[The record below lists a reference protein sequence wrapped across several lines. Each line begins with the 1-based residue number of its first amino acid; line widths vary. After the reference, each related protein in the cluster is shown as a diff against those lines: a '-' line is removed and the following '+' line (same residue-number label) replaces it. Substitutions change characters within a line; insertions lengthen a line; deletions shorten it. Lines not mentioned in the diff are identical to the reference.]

1 MKKKLLILTP
11 ILLLLISSITIAY
24 ALIEGITRKY
34 PTQITITNISFT
46 YNNNSYFNDITT
58 DNLNIT
64 KGEPLDIE
72 LKLKTTG
79 NEKIYADYYVNLYAE
94 ETSENN
100 TSLAKALDLYV
111 YNGYRYEYVSTLSEL
126 TSDNKYKITGQCL
139 FNTESTIKLQLV
151 YNETI
156 NDAYFEESLKNT
168 VTLRTDANATL
179 SMSSNFYTFVSNL
192 EEFKTAIKN
201 TNKQIVLT
209 SDIETDEP
217 LELTNIGIDLNGHKL
232 TLNKNVIFN
241 YTSDMNSNL
250 YIGDK
255 KAGGSIIKGDG
266 VSLTLS
272 GIPVEVHNSYYDL
285 FTVTESDNLKSSL
298 YTIFEERIKE
308 IPTKKEYAIGDSFT
322 LFDGYY
328 QYLSYIDVD
337 CDVLE
342 KSNNYYVIK
351 DYSKSSNYTPI
362 LRLTIND
369 KVLSSQILLSEVG
382 INACLTEIKERFSS
396 KIVNY
401 SIPLLTYDNK
411 SRCHIEY
418 YINDNNN
425 GNIFNSDGIYQASG
439 IDYIKNLD
447 NISVIKPTIT
457 IKVSY
462 EHSYLTYTLTSDET
476 INLIPLTELQIKS
489 LIVSNEAKVLLC
501 DTDTESSD
509 TTLNYGD
516 TNNAFLTSFLSK
528 LTNSSATISNVE
540 GNTNYTDN
548 FNIDDIKKTIKAK
561 DVKVNKIIET
571 DISYKVTF
579 TFADLVTY
587 EFNCTNNITLL
598 GKEEYKTRYDISN
611 RLSLK
616 FRENDYIS
624 GNGYN
629 FNAYGSLSPTV
640 NKEKKAIYIK
650 YEIVTEAPK
659 DFVAIIYEYNLVTK
673 SESQVSYFAKNSDG
687 SYLFSTSELTSA
699 TLDSNTSYFIDIS
712 SLTGFTGDRY
722 SIESGTATLNTSG
735 IYALAYTYEAFIQ
748 IKANLVPQV
757 ESTIVSIKATLY
769 NDSSYTDPYLE
780 NNKEVSYTF
789 TLTVEGIIHYGSEKG
804 NVTDYQLYSK
814 LLLIFDKN
822 NDGLITYSE
831 AKQSMSE
838 VASILESKG
847 IKGTYYNTDSTYNLD
862 YLNFESL
869 NIDSLNGLEYFS
881 NITGIS
887 FKSNSIKSI
896 QNLSSLHNLQYIN
909 LASNQV
915 TDVTPLNLLDN
926 LVYLNFE
933 SNLITDISPLKYLSN
948 VQYINLKSNKIV
960 DLDGLTLMTNLK
972 YLNLCNMTK
981 DNIEFTNNNTINYE
995 LALIQINS
1003 SSAEIHTGTNDSV
1016 YSLQDEAKTAVTI
1029 LKELERINRVNQKLY
1044 LPARYYYNSTSY
1056 YDINWTCNN
1065 SNLTFTKNGSYYD
1078 FSCTNPVIDED
1089 VEFLIQVG
1097 DKSFQRVMKVNV
1109 YKTASDTV
1117 YDKYIYNGSGY
1128 TNLTTLKD
1136 VNKTLIDALFNIYNI
1151 DKSTT
1156 TLVEVV
1162 SGTSVPE
1169 QFVISASDFSSASTI
1184 TEIDL
1189 SNEGLTSL
1197 AGLEYFIE
1205 YIKSNTSI
1213 SINLLGNSLDSLEKL
1228 TLLDTIGTLKIG
1240 SAKYDFNELV
1250 SGSQNEGNEK
1260 TLITISKLYVSQCYD
1275 LSDDDVI
1282 KGLFRYYF
1290 VSSND
1295 IEIYLK
1301 DDSTKWDPYEELLP
1315 YKLTLIQN
1323 TISLNYAGDYDLSK
1337 ILYTDSNGI
1346 AIDFY
1351 GYTHYFKFYYDYG
1364 VNNLYTR
1371 NSSSNY
1377 TWYSSENNIGKFYTY
1392 NDYFQFSE
1400 NILTYKKYIAG
1411 EETSYL
1417 TVGLKS
1423 TTNSKK
1429 TITGEHTLA
1438 INVFDMAKNITV
1450 TGLDNNTSST
1460 LADMFNSKELKEEIL
1475 SILNTN
1481 SFDFTSGT
1489 ITLTDLN
1496 TKLSSLTS
1504 FTFKQMASNY
1514 SSNLFKGL
1522 RYLTNLKSITINKD
1536 FNIGTGEDLVNLT
1549 NISVSNSYVDFS
1561 ALSTTLTNLNELTL
1575 SSNYGIKL
1583 PSGLGDKLPNLETLK
1598 IDGFVSNYMDLHQLT
1613 NLITREGKSNISSLT
1628 LNKVKASSDPLT
1640 IGDVNNVIIPLRN
1653 AYYKAH
1659 FSEPTYCVGNK
1670 TSGEAKS
1677 GTNLNFVLKTDNS
1690 VDYVYVTSDT
1700 VENRWV
1706 AEISSSDKTVDTS
1719 AKLNNYKLY
1728 DFGLMIAGS
1737 TPSQGTSWLSL
1748 GEDGA
1753 LKQTADTT
1761 LWLPTNT
1768 KYFLY
1773 SLYKDDTLVN
1783 NSFTYQNLDMTWYYF
1798 KHDSNEAQTKG
1809 QISGN
1814 TTDGY
1819 INYTLEGNAYY
1830 IIIGTI
1836 PSQNAMFTYQFISGS
1851 GDGVYSSF
1859 DNNNLRFITYYFAEL
1874 SNRIDSWSGISFNNG
1889 AINHADFARYSGVDG
1904 LSSCTNWVKYV
1915 KDDSEKLKYIYYSN
1929 TLTISSLA
1937 DYKTDVINNY
1947 LFGDNGKFQVI
1958 KTVELPDS
1966 YYDISFTN
1974 TFGKLKNVESLTC
1987 SNSSLKFDSDSFTN
2001 YTKLTSLDLSNAYNF
2016 SPSALESLTKV
2027 NTSLTTLNI
2036 SGTRCDHNLD
2046 TFTVLAKWTRNTNT
2060 ISITLNSNTVS
2071 TTTSNISSILSSI
2084 KGDLVTDKSYNVR
2097 DTSNAL
2103 GSIYNNRTSSLE
2115 YSLNDYKIKWEY
2127 PEQFIQSIGNTSLT
2141 SSTNVPVSVLLTYS
2155 SLSIF
2160 NEVPYIL
2167 YAYDAQVTTNGKFK
2181 CDASDGGLGVEELN
2195 YELIALAVKNNAV
2208 SYSNGYFVLSKDTY
2222 VSAAQWSVTN
2232 LNLDK
2237 FIVSA
2242 SGEYLSLKLASDGYA
2257 IKIHK
2262 SICNELYKQYEANS
2276 LYRKSGSYQDTTY
2289 SAQSVPDLT
2298 KYEYDFASD
2307 NLPTKNSPFI
2317 YFDNNTDG
2325 NNVKLT
2331 ITLPANK
2338 IVIYGLTYELKL
2350 TLEKTKY
2357 LNYGIEIDGTSVIID
2372 SAKLLQAASQ
2382 FEKNSVTEV
2391 KFQYYITKDEKKYKS
2406 GNCFTVYINHL
2417 DSTDEY
2423 IDENY
2428 LYVLAQKDDTGYYL
2442 ETNSNK
2448 VYFDSSKYVLSTIS
2462 NGNYILSDSGD
2473 DALINASYVFESG
2486 VFIKKIIDETI
2497 KSVED
2502 GFTGIDLKNLNDGS
2516 RRVGKVLTNIASVS
2530 ELYANSESFDFISSI
2545 KGIEYFKSLK
2555 ILQLAGMI
2563 FGSLEGLENI
2573 QLARFFY
2580 NTNNDN
2586 PYVTIVD
2593 FSPLIKGSKDSL
2605 VTFQYG
2611 AKGNTIIDDLSFLL
2625 EFKNLT
2631 NVLVENMDNSDRN
2644 NSDRNRYVYT
2654 KEFAYLVYQ
2663 LRNMNVNVGIKK
2675 DILNNC
2681 RYITYNSEFWGYGQ
2695 AQVESTYSL
2704 GFSLLSLYNDNLS
2717 KFTLSPILEND
2728 YSIKIDKSTETT
2740 YMYLPAT
2747 VENDG
2752 KLYLLNY
2759 TTDTYNKAGFI
2770 SNLGYYNVSSS
2781 SEEKVTNPEELISS
2795 NDYYLTYL
2803 ARTSMLYVKFKINTN
2818 ASLNAYD
2825 KVSYNRI
2832 DVSLTCGVGEKK
2844 YSLSRRLTI
2853 NYN

>member
-94 ETSENN
+94 ETSNNN
-100 TSLAKALDLYV
+100 TSLAEALDLFV

-126 TSDNKYKITGQCL
+126 TSDNKYRITGQCL
-139 FNTESTIKLQLV
+139 SNTESTIKLQLV

-179 SMSSNFYTFVSNL
+179 SMSSSFYTFVNTL
-192 EEFKTAIKN
+192 EEFKTAINN

-209 SDIETDEP
+209 SDIVTDEP
-217 LELTNIGIDLNGHKL
+217 LDLTNIGIDLNGHKL
-232 TLNKNVIFN
+232 TLNKNVTFK

-298 YTIFEERIKE
+298 YTIFEERIKD
-308 IPTKKEYAIGDSFT
+308 IPTKKEYAIDDSFT

-328 QYLSYIDVD
+328 QYLSYIDVTSD
-337 CDVLE
+337 ILE

-351 DYSKSSNYTPI
+351 DYSNLSDYTPI
-362 LRLTIND
+362 LRLTING
-369 KVLSSQILLSEVG
+369 KTLSSQILLSEVG
-382 INACLTEIKERFSS
+382 INACLNEIKERFSS

-425 GNIFNSDGIYQASG
+425 GNILNSDGIYQASG
-439 IDYIKNLD
+439 IDLLKNLD
-447 NISVIKPTIT
+447 SISVIKPTIT

-462 EHSYLTYTLTSDET
+462 EHSYVTYTLAGDET

-528 LTNSSATISNVE
+528 LTNSSVTISNVE
-540 GNTNYTDN
+540 GNSKYKDN
-548 FNIDDIKKTIKAK
+548 FNIDDDKKTIKAK
-561 DVKVNKIIET
+561 DVEVNKIIET

-579 TFADLVTY
+579 SFTDLVTY
-587 EFNCTNNITLL
+587 EFNCSNNITLL

-650 YEIVTEAPK
+650 YEIVTEAAK
-659 DFVAIIYEYNLVTK
+659 DFVAIIYKYNLVTK

-699 TLDSNTSYFIDIS
+699 TLDGNTSYFIDIS
-712 SLTGFTGDRY
+712 TLSGFTGDGY
-722 SIESGTATLNTSG
+722 SIDSGTATSNTNG
-735 IYALAYTYEAFIQ
+735 TYALAYTYEAFIQ

-769 NDSSYTDPYLE
+769 NDSAYLEPYLE
-780 NNKEVSYTF
+780 NNNEVSYTF
-789 TLTVEGIIHYGSEKG
+789 TLTVEGIIHYGSEEG

-814 LLLIFDKN
+814 LLLMFDKN

-838 VASILESKG
+838 VASILDSKG
-847 IKGTYYNTDSTYNLD
+847 IKGTYYKNDSTYSLD
-862 YLNFESL
+862 YLCFESL

-896 QNLSSLHNLQYIN
+896 SNLSSLHNLQYIN

-1109 YKTASDTV
+1109 YKTESDTV

-1250 SGSQNEGNEK
+1250 SGSHTEGNEK

-1295 IEIYLK
+1295 ISIYLK

-1323 TISLNYAGDYDLSK
+1323 TISLNYALDYDLSDV
-1337 ILYTDSNGI
+1337 LYTDSNGI

-1364 VNNLYTR
+1364 VNTLYTR
-1371 NSSSNY
+1371 DSSSNY
-1377 TWYSSENNIGKFYTY
+1377 QWYASENNIGKFYTH
-1392 NDYFQFSE
+1392 NDYFQFRE

-1429 TITGEHTLA
+1429 TITGEHALA
-1438 INVFDMAKNITV
+1438 INVFDMAKSITV

-1475 SILNTN
+1475 SILKTN
-1481 SFDFTSGT
+1481 SFDFTSST

-1504 FTFKQMASNY
+1504 FTFTQMASNY

-1522 RYLTNLKSITINKD
+1522 RYLTYLKSLTINKD

-1549 NISVSNSYVDFS
+1549 NISVSYSYVDFS

-1575 SSNYGIKL
+1575 TSNYGIKI

-1598 IDGFVSNYMDLHQLT
+1598 INGFESNYMDLHQLT
-1613 NLITREGKSNISSLT
+1613 NLITSEGKSNISSLT
-1628 LNKVKASSDPLT
+1628 LNKVKASSAPLT

-1659 FSEPTYCVGNK
+1659 SSEPTYCVGNK

-1677 GTNLNFVLKTDNS
+1677 GTNLNFVLKTDNT
-1690 VDYVYVTSDT
+1690 VDYVYVTSGT

-1706 AEISSSDKTVDTS
+1706 AEISSSDTTVDTS
-1719 AKLNNYKLY
+1719 AKLSSDKIY
-1728 DFGLMIAGS
+1728 DLGLMIAGS
-1737 TPSQGTSWLSL
+1737 TPSQGTSWISL
-1748 GEDGA
+1748 GEDDA
-1753 LKQTADTT
+1753 LRQTAGTT

-1783 NSFTYQNLDMTWYYF
+1783 NSFPYQNLDMTWYYF

-1809 QISGN
+1809 QISGD

-1859 DNNNLRFITYYFAEL
+1859 ENNNLRFITYYFAEL
-1874 SNRIDSWSGISFNNG
+1874 SNRIASWSGISLENG
-1889 AINHADFARYSGVDG
+1889 AINHCDFAYYSGVSG
-1904 LSSCTNWVKYV
+1904 LSSCTSWISYKP
-1915 KDDSEKLKYIYYSN
+1915 KKEDSNEYYYSN

-1937 DYKTDVINNY
+1937 DYEKGVINEY

-1958 KTVELPDS
+1958 KTVLLPDS

-1974 TFGKLKNVESLTC
+1974 TFGKLKNVESLKCTD
-1987 SNSSLKFDSDSFTN
+1987 SSLKFDSNSFTN
-2001 YTKLTSLDLSNAYNF
+2001 YTNLTNLELTNAYNF

-2027 NTSLTTLNI
+2027 NTSLTTLKI

-2046 TFTVLAKWTRNTNT
+2046 TFTVLANWTSNSNT
-2060 ISITLNSNTVS
+2060 ISISLNKNTVS
-2071 TTTSNISSILSSI
+2071 TTTSNIKTTLSSI
-2084 KGDLVTDKSYNVR
+2084 ASDLVTDKRYNVR

-2103 GSIYNNRTSSLE
+2103 GSIYNNRTSSPE
-2115 YSLNDYKIKWEY
+2115 YTTGNYKIKWEY

-2155 SLSIF
+2155 NLSIF
-2160 NEVPYIL
+2160 EQVPYIL

-2181 CDASDGGLGVEELN
+2181 CDASSSGLGVEELN

-2242 SGEYLSLKLASDGYA
+2242 SGEYLSLKLTSDGNA

-2262 SICNELYKQYEANS
+2262 SICNELYKQYEDNS
-2276 LYRKSGSYQDTTY
+2276 LYRKSENSHQDTTY
-2289 SAQSVPDLT
+2289 SALAVPDLT
-2298 KYEYDFASD
+2298 TYEYDFKSD
-2307 NLPTKNSPFI
+2307 DLPTKNSPFI
-2317 YFDNNTDG
+2317 YFDNNTDT

-2331 ITLPANK
+2331 VTLPANK
-2338 IVIYGLTYELKL
+2338 IVIYGVTYELKL

-2357 LNYGIEIDGTSVIID
+2357 LYYGIEIDGTSVIID

-2382 FEKNSVTEV
+2382 YEKNSVTEV
-2391 KFQYYITKDEKKYKS
+2391 KFQYYITKDGKNYES

-2462 NGNYILSDSGD
+2462 NGNYILSDTGSY
-2473 DALINASYVFESG
+2473 ALINASYVFESG

-2497 KSVED
+2497 KSVEG
-2502 GFTGIDLKNLNDGS
+2502 GFTGINLENLSNGS

-2530 ELYANSESFDFISSI
+2530 ELYANAESFDFISSI

-2563 FGSLEGLENI
+2563 YGSLEGLENI
-2573 QLARFFY
+2573 QLERFFY
-2580 NTNNDN
+2580 NTNNNN
-2586 PYVTIVD
+2586 PYVTVVD
-2593 FSPLIKGSKDSL
+2593 FSPLIKGSKNSL

-2611 AKGNTIIDDLSFLL
+2611 AKGNTIMDDLSFLL

-2631 NVLVENMDNSDRN
+2631 NVLVEDMITTSDIN
-2644 NSDRNRYVYT
+2644 NRYVYT

-2663 LRNMNVNVGIKK
+2663 LRNKNINVGIQSK
-2675 DILNNC
+2675 DVLKEYKYLTTNG
-2681 RYITYNSEFWGYGQ
+2681 EFWGHGKP
-2695 AQVESTYSL
+2695 EINSTYSL

-2717 KFTLSPILEND
+2717 KFEKSPTLEND

-2759 TTDTYNKAGFI
+2759 TTDTYNSAGFI
-2770 SNLGYYNVSSS
+2770 SNLGYFNVSSS
-2781 SEEKVTNPEELISS
+2781 GEEEVINPEELVLS

-2803 ARTSMLYVKFKINTN
+2803 ARTSMLYVKFKINSN